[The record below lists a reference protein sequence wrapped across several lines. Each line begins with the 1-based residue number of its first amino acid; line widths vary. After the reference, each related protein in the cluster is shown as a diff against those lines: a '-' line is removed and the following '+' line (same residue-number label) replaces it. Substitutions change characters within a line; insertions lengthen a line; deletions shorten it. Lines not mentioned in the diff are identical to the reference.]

1 MWFAR
6 LSQASAAEGAT
17 PALELVDCAA
27 ISPSLTTELLAIE
40 LKTLGIAATPSMQ
53 WRVRCNGLK
62 ATVQFRSSAGQGI
75 GQPAGAASTSV
86 DDMVSANVDLSST
99 DEAAWPRLIAISASE
114 LVEQRKR
121 SVAMNTTAYALPPT
135 KSLVR
140 VQLLTFD
147 AKNTKK
153 DKNYLAALGLS
164 LAREGAP
171 GTNLIGASAG
181 VDRRVGSFGLLGLD
195 LRSQWGNSTLG
206 TVSVKWQLINAAL
219 KVGATL
225 DLRVV
230 DVDATAGFRLG
241 RLLLTGQTTAQDMTG
256 RTLEGATFGPFVSV
270 RLRRSLGNK
279 VFFGIA
285 LEEGLCVMPVR
296 GNNDGVSPLL
306 SVSGLWS
313 NATFSVGWRL

>member
-1 MWFAR
+1 VWFAL

-17 PALELVDCAA
+17 PALEFVDCAA

-53 WRVRCNGLK
+53 WRVRCHGLK
-62 ATVQFRSSAGQGI
+62 ATVQFRSLAGQGD
-75 GQPAGAASTSV
+75 G
-86 DDMVSANVDLSST
+86 MVSANVDLSST

-256 RTLEGATFGPFVSV
+256 RTLEGATFGPFVTV

>member
-1 MWFAR
+1 LAAFVWLAL

-17 PALELVDCAA
+17 PALEFVDCAA

-53 WRVRCNGLK
+53 WRVRCHGLK
-62 ATVQFRSSAGQGI
+62 ATVQFRSLAGQGD
-75 GQPAGAASTSV
+75 G
-86 DDMVSANVDLSST
+86 MVSANVDLSST

-121 SVAMNTTAYALPPT
+121 SVAMNTLAYALPPT
-135 KSLVR
+135 QSLVR

-181 VDRRVGSFGLLGLD
+181 VDRRVGSFGLLGVD

-241 RLLLTGQTTAQDMTG
+241 RLVLTGQTTAQDMAG
-256 RTLEGATFGPFVSV
+256 RTLVGATFGPFVTV

-279 VFFGIA
+279 LFFGIA
-285 LEEGLCVMPVR
+285 LEEGLCAMPVR

-313 NATFSVGWRL
+313 NATFSAGWRL